1 MLTLLSGNA
10 IKNVTFKKSLF
21 GGYKPFDV
29 DSFIDDVYTAFEAL
43 KKENSNLSIKVEELN
58 KKLKIYQE
66 EESSIRSAILS
77 AQKLADASMID
88 ADNKSK
94 NIIFEASKKADEI
107 IKEAEAQVERQKE
120 IAWKINIESENFRR
134 KIVEAYELE
143 LNNVRKPIAN
153 EMFLSKA
160 EVKENER
167 KENEKNFSKQNFSFA
182 VSNSGQNDGSIKEA
196 SKITE
201 KQLDENNILE
211 VNFNKNEMLDEAD
224 VNDSGI
230 NNKVSTNIIQDID
243 SGAYINK
250 KKFKNL
256 RFGRKYR
263 VNGKDFEKEYGKRLA
278 SGIFRRK
285 NNKKELT

>member
-167 KENEKNFSKQNFSFA
+167 KENERKENEKNFSKQNFSFA
-182 VSNSGQNDGSIKEA
+182 VSNSGKNDGSIKEA

-256 RFGRKYR
+256 RSGRK
-263 VNGKDFEKEYGKRLA
+263 
-278 SGIFRRK
+278 
-285 NNKKELT
+285 